1 MVNYTFA
8 LKVKEFPEEFK
19 YSLNMTQSQEDN
31 PESVFNLE
39 IRESMRHKLQNQSA
53 CKINDSHLNKMIKNW
68 IQDIKQG
75 YRDTIITLDL
85 PLLLEEN
92 ISKLN
97 EQGNQ
102 EIPAL
107 ITPDLSNIEPTCG
120 MLPPL
125 IFS

>member
-8 LKVKEFPEEFK
+8 LKVKGFHEESK
-19 YSLNMTQSQEDN
+19 YSLNLTKSQEDN

-39 IRESMRHKLQNQSA
+39 IRESMRHQLQNQSA

-75 YRDTIITLDL
+75 YRDTITTLDL

-102 EIPAL
+102 EIPGL
-107 ITPDLSNIEPTCG
+107 ITPDLSNIEPDFG